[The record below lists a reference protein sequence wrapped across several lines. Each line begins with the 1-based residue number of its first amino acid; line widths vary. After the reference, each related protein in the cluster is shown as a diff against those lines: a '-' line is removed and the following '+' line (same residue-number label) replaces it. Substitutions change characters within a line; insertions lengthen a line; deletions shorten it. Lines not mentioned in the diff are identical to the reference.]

1 MPLFRLLA
9 IVVALLIAPANAD
22 ADADAEAQ
30 SWGWFVAKSTPG
42 GWGTESGKVATV
54 LVNGDEIS
62 IELKDADGWRHR
74 LSGKK
79 VGSRINVKLTTN
91 ETDLVD
97 YPLSGK
103 YTRKAWKPKYSDS
116 VGRENIELVGAG
128 IVVGLTREIQ

>member
-1 MPLFRLLA
+1 MQPLRLLA
-9 IVVALLIAPANAD
+9 IVVALLIAPINAD
-22 ADADAEAQ
+22 ADAQ
-30 SWGWFVAKSTPG
+30 SWGWFVAKSTPS

-54 LVNGDEIS
+54 QVKGDEIS

-79 VGSRINVKLTTN
+79 VGAKINVRLTTN

-97 YPLSGK
+97 YPLLGK
-103 YTRKAWKPKYSDS
+103 YTRRVWKPKYSDS
-116 VGRENIELVGAG
+116 LGRENIELVGAG